1 MVGPPNVGKSTL
13 FYALTGR
20 YVKTANYPGK
30 TLELNVGYV
39 RRYGFEVVDLPGVF
53 DPWSPK
59 DEDEK
64 LAVEEALSEKY
75 DAVVVVGAPHAM
87 REALILAEFLSS
99 RKPVVFVFNM
109 ADLGT
114 PEARPEELSAKW
126 GIPVFYTSAARR
138 RGVEE
143 LARFLAS
150 WAPAGP
156 TPVKLEEEMSVKPA
170 ARLAGAIFSRPWAAF
185 TLLIVLSVATVLGLL
200 AALEGILPWGAEVPG
215 LLPLVEPYLDLVPE
229 YIRALGLPAWLT
241 SLLVDGAWTGVS
253 AFVTFIPYVVAAV
266 ALVTFYEESGVIG
279 ALARTLERRFAS
291 LGIPG
296 RGLLCLAVGS
306 TCNVPAISTVKVMW
320 GRGNRVLTA
329 LLVPYVPCAARLSLF
344 VAVAVAVLANRPYLI
359 PLAVFLPYAVSGV
372 VILTASLI
380 YRRTLRVAPRVE
392 GLPPTPLMW
401 PSGRIYA
408 LKVWAYLK
416 DFLTKAGPL
425 IVLLPLALWPFT
437 AFGPGGFT
445 EDMSHSWLAVLG
457 QALAAAF
464 EPMGISWEIATSL
477 IAGYIFKEVV
487 WAFMEALGAV
497 DLLTTLSLPSALAL
511 LVFLAFYSACIATT
525 AMLIRQVGLRLTA
538 LSLVVQLLLGLAFAY
553 ATYFTAIALLETFL

>member
-1 MVGPPNVGKSTL
+1 LVGPPNVGKSTL

-30 TLELNVGYV
+30 TLDLNVGYV
-39 RRYGFEVVDLPGVF
+39 RRYGIEVVDLPGVF
-53 DPWSPK
+53 DPWNPK

-64 LAVEEALSEKY
+64 LAIEEALSDKY

-87 REALILAEFLSS
+87 REALALAEFLSR

-114 PEARPEELSAKW
+114 PGAEPEELSAKW

-150 WAPAGP
+150 WTPAGP
-156 TPVKLEEEMSVKPA
+156 TPVKLEEVSVKPT

-185 TLLIVLSVATVLGLL
+185 TLLIVLSAVTVLGLL
-200 AALEGILPWGAEVPG
+200 AAVEGILPWGAEVPG
-215 LLPLVEPYLDLVPE
+215 LLPLVEPYLDLVPD

-241 SLLVDGAWTGVS
+241 SLLVNGAWTGVS

-279 ALARTLERRFAS
+279 ALARTLEMRFAS

-344 VAVAVAVLANRPYLI
+344 VAVAAAVLANRPYLI
-359 PLAVFLPYAVSGV
+359 PLAVFLPYAASGV
-372 VILTASLI
+372 AILLASLI
-380 YRRTLRVAPRVE
+380 YRRALRVEPRVE

-425 IVLLPLALWPFT
+425 IVLLPLALWPLT
-437 AFGPGGFT
+437 AFGPGGFAV
-445 EDMSHSWLAVLG
+445 DMSHSWLAVFG

-464 EPMGISWEIATSL
+464 EPMGIPWQITTSL
-477 IAGYIFKEVV
+477 VAGYIFKELV
-487 WAFMEALGAV
+487 WAFMGALGAV
-497 DLLTTLSLPSALAL
+497 DLLPALSLPSALAL

-553 ATYFTAIALLETFL
+553 ATYFTALALLETFL